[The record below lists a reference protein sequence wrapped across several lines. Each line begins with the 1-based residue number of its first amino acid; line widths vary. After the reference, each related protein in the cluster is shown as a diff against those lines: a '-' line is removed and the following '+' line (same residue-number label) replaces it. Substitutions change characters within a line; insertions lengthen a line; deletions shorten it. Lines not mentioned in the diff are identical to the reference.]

1 MRFSRLAEDSIR
13 RGDDCFATP
22 HARFLLQPT
31 DGANAMDMALDAIDT
46 DAPLLDPDAFG
57 IGEEE
62 AALNTLARRMG
73 SELFAPRAAAN
84 DREARFPAE
93 NYRDLRLAG
102 LLGLCVPSANGGLG
116 VGYRAYC
123 TTAAEIGRYCAA
135 TALTW
140 NMHTATCLWSGALC
154 DDLAM
159 SVEER
164 RAHER
169 RRAIHYR
176 HVIDDGAL
184 YAQPFSEGGHY
195 DGSTGAAPLT
205 TTARRVPGGW
215 RIDGRKIFAS
225 LSGAAQY
232 YGILCVEPKD
242 GMAQTRREAMFLAVP
257 AGADGVEVTGD
268 WDPLGMRATVSRT
281 VVFKDVFVDDD
292 AALMPPGAFFQSVQR
307 WPHMLLTLTPTYL
320 GLAQAAFDFT
330 VRYLRGEIGEAGSDK
345 RRSPAKQHAVAEMF
359 IVLQQMKTLWFQ
371 AVSEAHVDP
380 SPEQVLR
387 ALAAQYTVMEQAN
400 TLAQLALRT
409 CGGRALFRSLPLE
422 RIARDA
428 RCGAVMLPWTAE
440 ACLERLGHD
449 SLYRPGED
457 AAQTSSR

>member
-1 MRFSRLAEDSIR
+1 
-13 RGDDCFATP
+13 
-22 HARFLLQPT
+22 
-31 DGANAMDMALDAIDT
+31 MDMSLDAIDT
-46 DAPLLDPDAFG
+46 DAPLLDPRAFG

-73 SELFAPRAAAN
+73 RDLFAPRAADN

-93 NYRDLRLAG
+93 NYTDLRLAG
-102 LLGLCVPSANGGLG
+102 LLGICVPRAHGGMG

-154 DDLAM
+154 DDLQM
-159 SVEER
+159 SAEDR

-169 RRAIHYR
+169 RRAIHY
-176 HVIDDGAL
+176 HHIIDEGAL

-195 DGSTGAAPLT
+195 DGATGASPLT
-205 TTARRVPGGW
+205 TSARRVAGGW
-215 RIDGRKIFAS
+215 LVNGRKIFAS
-225 LSGAAQY
+225 LSGAAHY
-232 YGILCVEPKD
+232 YGILCVEPRP
-242 GMAQTRREAMFLAVP
+242 GVVQTRREAMFLAVP
-257 AGADGVEVTGD
+257 ADAPGVEIVGD

-292 AALMPPGAFFQSVQR
+292 AALMPPGVFFQSVQR

-330 VRYLRGEIGEAGSDK
+330 VHYLRGEIGEAGGDK
-345 RRSPAKQHAVAEMF
+345 RRSPAKQRAVAEMF
-359 IVLQQMKTLWFQ
+359 VILQQMKTLWFQ
-371 AVSEAHVDP
+371 SVSEAHVDP
-380 SPEQVLR
+380 SQEQTMR
-387 ALAAQYTVMEQAN
+387 ALATQYTVMEQAN

-428 RCGAVMLPWTAE
+428 RCGAVMLPWTVE
-440 ACLERLGHD
+440 VCLERLGHD

-457 AAQTSSR
+457 EGR